1 MEPFLKRTWAQVD
14 LDALDHNI
22 REIRNAIDPRAK
34 LMCVI
39 KADGYGHGAVPLA
52 KESQAMGAD
61 WFAVSNLEE
70 AQELRDAGIEKPILI
85 LGFTPDSDARLLAQM
100 DISQA
105 VLSESH
111 ARQLSAYAQ
120 EAGVRVKVHIALDT
134 GMTRIGLNAQNEA
147 QALEAAA
154 AVRRI
159 AELRGLVLEGLF
171 THFAVADE
179 AADGEAYTRRQYQ
192 SFRLVA
198 DFHSS
203 LPLQQQRR
211 DFRLS

>member
-22 REIRNAIDPRAK
+22 REIRSAIAPSAK

-52 KESQAMGAD
+52 KESEAAGAD

-70 AQELRDAGIEKPILI
+70 AQELREAGIQKPILI

-100 DISQA
+100 EISQA

-111 ARQLSAYAQ
+111 ARQLSSYAQ
-120 EAGVRVKVHIALDT
+120 EAGTRVRVHIAVDT
-134 GMTRIGLNAQNEA
+134 GMTRLGFCWRACLPISLW
-147 QALEAAA
+147 
-154 AVRRI
+154 R
-159 AELRGLVLEGLF
+159 
-171 THFAVADE
+171 
-179 AADGEAYTRRQYQ
+179 TRRRPGRTIPKG
-192 SFRLVA
+192 SIKASGWWRT
-198 DFHSS
+198 
-203 LPLQQQRR
+203 P
-211 DFRLS
+211 